1 MHEKFMG
8 RCLELARQGFGKV
21 APNPMVGALLV
32 HEGKII
38 SETFHRQFGGPH
50 AEALAIQKI
59 NKPGLLREASLYVS
73 LEPCTHFGKTPPC
86 TDLIIEKEIPK
97 IFIAS
102 VDPFDQVA
110 GKGIKKLREAGC
122 QVEIGLLEKEARQ
135 LNRRFFT
142 FHEKKRPY
150 ILLKWAQTLD
160 GYVDVVRDKN
170 APVQP
175 SWITDENA
183 RTLVHKWRTEE
194 QAIMVGRR
202 TAEKDNPRLNA
213 RSWPGKSPTRV
224 LLAPKLN
231 LPGHLHLFDQ
241 SIPTI
246 VINGIKSEK
255 KENLELVKI
264 NLKEKIP
271 EQILAVLFEKK
282 LQSVIVEG
290 GPMLLNAFIE
300 RGLWDEA
307 RVFVGNKLFHEGIK
321 APGFP
326 KENYQREVL
335 GENQLL
341 IFENLS

>member
-1 MHEKFMG
+1 
-8 RCLELARQGFGKV
+8 V
-21 APNPMVGALLV
+21 N
-32 HEGKII
+32 
-38 SETFHRQFGGPH
+38 
-50 AEALAIQKI
+50 
-59 NKPGLLREASLYVS
+59 

-86 TDLIIEKEIPK
+86 TDLIIKKKIPRV
-97 IFIAS
+97 FIGT
-102 VDPFDQVA
+102 VDPFVQVA

-122 QVEIGLLEKEARQ
+122 QVEVGLLEKEARQ
-135 LNRRFFT
+135 LNQRFFT
-142 FHEKKRPY
+142 FHEKQRPY
-150 ILLKWAQTLD
+150 IILKWAQTLD
-160 GYVDVVRDKN
+160 GFVDTVRDKN

-175 SWITDENA
+175 TWITDENA
-183 RTLVHKWRTEE
+183 RMLVHKWRTEE
-194 QAIMVGRR
+194 QAILVGRR
-202 TAEKDNPRLNA
+202 TAQKDNPRLNA

-246 VINGIKSEK
+246 VINGIKAEV
-255 KENLELVKI
+255 KEHLEFVKI
-264 NLKEKIP
+264 NLQEKIP

-307 RVFVGNKLFHEGIK
+307 RVFVGNILFHEGVK
-321 APGFP
+321 APAFP
-326 KENYQREVL
+326 NAAYQKKWL

-341 IFENLS
+341 VFENISE